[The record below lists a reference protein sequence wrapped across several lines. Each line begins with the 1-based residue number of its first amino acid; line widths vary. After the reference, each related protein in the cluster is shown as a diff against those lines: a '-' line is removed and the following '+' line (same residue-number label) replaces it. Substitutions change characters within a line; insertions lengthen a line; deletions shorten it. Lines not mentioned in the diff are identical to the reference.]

1 MSQSSFESEH
11 WKTNIGV
18 MLAVAGSAIGFG
30 NFLRFPGLA
39 AQYGG
44 GAFMVAYF
52 CCFLLLGLP
61 LCWVEWSIGR
71 RGGMLGGHSPASVFH
86 LIAKNSFWKY
96 VGILGILAG
105 LSINVYYIYMEGWT
119 LGYAWHSMMG
129 DLKLDSPQAYQAY
142 FANFVGTETDGH
154 FFSGRTSAPIF
165 FVLALV
171 ANFYLIYR
179 GVSKGIEWFCKW
191 SMPILFIVA
200 IIILVRA
207 LTMGT
212 PDPAHPDRCVS
223 EGLGYMWNPDKTVLV
238 TPANGKTIG
247 MVPAAATN
255 DEKAALLSRLQTEY
269 PNTTICEKKITFWQS
284 LFNPEMWLR
293 AAGQV
298 FFSLSVG
305 SGSIC
310 CYASFVR
317 RRKDI
322 ALSALSAGAANSVT
336 EVGLAGLTIIPATVA
351 LLGVAA
357 AATTSS
363 FGLGFNVLP
372 QVFAAMPGGCIF
384 GLLFFLLLFI
394 AAVTSS
400 LSQVQ
405 PAVSFVEEYWNLRR
419 GQSIALIAGLLLVG
433 ASFIIWYTEGLL
445 ALDSIDFWVGSLILY
460 ITTGV
465 NLIFFNYIWGTKN
478 GMNELENGARIRIPR
493 ATAFIIRWVTPI
505 IMLTIFSAWI
515 YQELFIT
522 RSSYV
527 ANIVEGKIGAIL
539 PLIWALSI
547 TAFFCTVAATSRR
560 FNQH

>member
-1 MSQSSFESEH
+1 MSDKTDH
-11 WKTNIGV
+11 WKSNLGV

-44 GAFMVAYF
+44 GAFVVAYF

-71 RGGMLGGHSPASVFH
+71 GGGVLGGHSPASVFQ
-86 LIAKNSFWKY
+86 LLSRKPLWKY
-96 VGILGILAG
+96 LGILGILAG
-105 LSINVYYIYMEGWT
+105 LSINVYYVYMEGWT
-119 LGYAWHSMMG
+119 IAYAWNTMLGNLNLDTPQQYG
-129 DLKLDSPQAYQAY
+129 DFFSD
-142 FANFVGTETDGH
+142 FVGMGADGH
-154 FFSGRTSAPIF
+154 FFSGQTSAPIF
-165 FVLALV
+165 FLLAFG
-171 ANFYLIYR
+171 ANFWLIYR

-191 SMPILFIVA
+191 SMPVLFIVA
-200 IIILVRA
+200 IALLVRV

-212 PDPAHPDRCVS
+212 PDAAHPERSVN
-223 EGLGYMWNPDKTVLV
+223 EGLGYMWNPDKVMLV
-238 TPANGKTIG
+238 DGTTGKSIG
-247 MVPAAATN
+247 MVPAGATET
-255 DEKAALLSRLQTEY
+255 EKAELLERLHLEY
-269 PNTTICEKKITFWQS
+269 PTVSIEEKKISFWQS

-322 ALSALSAGAANSVT
+322 ALSALTAGAANSLT
-336 EVGLAGLTIIPATVA
+336 EVGLAGLTIVPAALA

-357 AATTSS
+357 AATVGT

-372 QVFAAMPGGCIF
+372 QVFAAMPGGQIF
-384 GLLFFLLLFI
+384 GVLFFLLLFI
-394 AAVTSS
+394 AAVTSA

-419 GQSIALIAGLLLVG
+419 GQSIALVAGLLLVG
-433 ASFIIWYTEGLL
+433 GFIIVWYTQDML

-460 ITTGV
+460 VTTGL
-465 NLIFFNYIWGTKN
+465 NLIFFNQIWGTEN
-478 GMNELENGARIRIPR
+478 GMKELSDGSAILIPR
-493 ATAFIIRWVTPI
+493 AAAFIIRWITPV
-505 IMLTIFSAWI
+505 IMVVIFGAWLC
-515 YQELFIT
+515 QELFFT
-522 RSSYV
+522 RSPYV
-527 ANIVEGKIGAIL
+527 ANIVEGRIGAIL
-539 PLIWALSI
+539 PLVWAVGI
-547 TAFFCTVAATSRR
+547 TVFFCIVAATSRK
-560 FNQH
+560 FNK

>member
-1 MSQSSFESEH
+1 MSDKTDH
-11 WKTNIGV
+11 WKSNLGV

-44 GAFMVAYF
+44 GAFVVAYF

-71 RGGMLGGHSPASVFH
+71 GGGVLGGHSPASVFQ
-86 LIAKNSFWKY
+86 LLSRKPLWKY
-96 VGILGILAG
+96 LGILGILAG
-105 LSINVYYIYMEGWT
+105 LSINVYYVYMEGWT
-119 LGYAWHSMMG
+119 IAYAWNTMLGNLNLDTPQQYG
-129 DLKLDSPQAYQAY
+129 DFFS
-142 FANFVGTETDGH
+142 NFVGMGADGH
-154 FFSGRTSAPIF
+154 FFSGQTSAPIF
-165 FVLALV
+165 FLLAFG
-171 ANFYLIYR
+171 ANFWLIYR

-191 SMPILFIVA
+191 SMPLLFIVA
-200 IIILVRA
+200 IALLVRV

-212 PDPAHPDRCVS
+212 PDAAHPERSVN
-223 EGLGYMWNPDKTVLV
+223 EGLGYMWNPDKVMLV
-238 TPANGKTIG
+238 DGTTGKSIG
-247 MVPAAATN
+247 MVPAGATET
-255 DEKAALLSRLQTEY
+255 EKAELLERLHQEY
-269 PNTTICEKKITFWQS
+269 PTVSIEEKQISFWQS

-322 ALSALSAGAANSVT
+322 ALSALTAGAANSLT
-336 EVGLAGLTIIPATVA
+336 EVGLAGLTIVPAALA

-357 AATTSS
+357 AATVGT

-372 QVFAAMPGGCIF
+372 QVFAAMPGGQVF
-384 GLLFFLLLFI
+384 GVLFFLLLFI
-394 AAVTSS
+394 AAVTSA

-419 GQSIALIAGLLLVG
+419 GQSIGLVAGLLLVG
-433 ASFIIWYTEGLL
+433 GFIIVWYTQDML

-460 ITTGV
+460 VTTGL
-465 NLIFFNYIWGTKN
+465 NLIFFNQIWGTEN
-478 GMNELENGARIRIPR
+478 GMKELSDGSSIRIPR
-493 ATAFIIRWVTPI
+493 AAAFIIRWITPA
-505 IMLTIFSAWI
+505 IMVVIFGAWLC
-515 YQELFIT
+515 QELFFT
-522 RSSYV
+522 RSPYV
-527 ANIVEGKIGAIL
+527 ANIVEGRIGAIL
-539 PLIWALSI
+539 PLVWAVGITVFFSI
-547 TAFFCTVAATSRR
+547 VAATSRK
-560 FNQH
+560 FNK

>member
-1 MSQSSFESEH
+1 MSDKTDH
-11 WKTNIGV
+11 WKSNLGV

-44 GAFMVAYF
+44 GAFVVAYF

-71 RGGMLGGHSPASVFH
+71 GGGVLGGHSPASVFQ
-86 LIAKNSFWKY
+86 LLSRKPLWKY
-96 VGILGILAG
+96 LGILGILAG
-105 LSINVYYIYMEGWT
+105 LSINVYYVYMEGWT
-119 LGYAWHSMMG
+119 IAYAWNTMLGNLNLDTPQQYG
-129 DLKLDSPQAYQAY
+129 DFFS
-142 FANFVGTETDGH
+142 NFVGMGADGH
-154 FFSGRTSAPIF
+154 FFSGQTSAPIF
-165 FVLALV
+165 FLLAFG
-171 ANFYLIYR
+171 ANFWLIYR

-191 SMPILFIVA
+191 SMPVLFIVA
-200 IIILVRA
+200 IALLVRV

-212 PDPAHPDRCVS
+212 PDAAHPERSVN
-223 EGLGYMWNPDKTVLV
+223 EGLGYMWNPDKVMLV
-238 TPANGKTIG
+238 DGTTGKSIG
-247 MVPAAATN
+247 MVPSGATET
-255 DEKAALLSRLQTEY
+255 EKAELLERLHLEY
-269 PNTTICEKKITFWQS
+269 PTVSIEEKKISFWQS

-322 ALSALSAGAANSVT
+322 ALSALTAGAANSLT
-336 EVGLAGLTIIPATVA
+336 EVGLAGLTIVPAALA

-357 AATTSS
+357 AATVGT

-372 QVFAAMPGGCIF
+372 QVFAAMPGGQVF
-384 GLLFFLLLFI
+384 GVLFFLLLFI
-394 AAVTSS
+394 AAVTSA

-419 GQSIALIAGLLLVG
+419 GQSIALVAGLLLVG
-433 ASFIIWYTEGLL
+433 GFIIVWYTQDML

-460 ITTGV
+460 VTTGL
-465 NLIFFNYIWGTKN
+465 NLIFFNQIWGTEN
-478 GMNELENGARIRIPR
+478 GMKELSDGSSIRIPR
-493 ATAFIIRWVTPI
+493 AAAFIIRWITPA
-505 IMLTIFSAWI
+505 IMVVIFGAWLC
-515 YQELFIT
+515 QELFFT
-522 RSSYV
+522 RSPYV
-527 ANIVEGKIGAIL
+527 ANIVEGRIGAIL
-539 PLIWALSI
+539 PLVWAVGI
-547 TAFFCTVAATSRR
+547 TVFFCIVAATSRK
-560 FNQH
+560 FNK

>member
-1 MSQSSFESEH
+1 MSMHQKNDQWTS
-11 WKTNIGV
+11 NLGV

-44 GAFMVAYF
+44 GAFVVAYF

-71 RGGMLGGHSPASVFH
+71 RGGVLGGHSPASVFQ
-86 LIAKNSFWKY
+86 LISGGKPLWKY
-96 VGILGILAG
+96 LGIMGILAG
-105 LSINVYYIYMEGWT
+105 LSINVYYVYMEGWT
-119 LGYAWHSMMG
+119 IGYAWNTAMG
-129 DLKLDSPQAYQAY
+129 NLNLDTPKAYSDY
-142 FANFVGTETDGH
+142 FSNFVGMGADGH
-154 FFSGRTSAPIF
+154 FFSGQTSVPIF
-165 FVLALV
+165 FLLAMG
-171 ANFYLIYR
+171 ANFWLIYR

-191 SMPILFIVA
+191 SMPLLFLVA
-200 IIILVRA
+200 IILLVRV

-212 PDPAHPDRCVS
+212 PDAAHPERSVN
-223 EGLGYMWNPDKTVLV
+223 EGLGYMWNPDKTMLV
-238 TPANGKTIG
+238 DTASGKSIG
-247 MVPAAATN
+247 MVPAGAT
-255 DEKAALLSRLQTEY
+255 DEEKASLLTRLQTEY
-269 PNTTICEKKITFWQS
+269 PETTIGEKKITFWQS

-310 CYASFVR
+310 CYASYVR

-336 EVGLAGLTIIPATVA
+336 EIGLAGLTIVPAALA

-357 AATTSS
+357 AATVGT

-372 QVFAAMPGGCIF
+372 QVFAAMPGGQFF
-384 GLLFFLLLFI
+384 GVLFFILLFI
-394 AAVTSS
+394 GAVTSA

-419 GQSIALIAGLLLVG
+419 GQSIALVAGLLAVG
-433 ASFIIWYTEGLL
+433 AFIIIWYTRDML

-460 ITTGV
+460 VTTGL
-465 NLIFFNYIWGTKN
+465 NLIFFNHVWGTKN
-478 GMNELENGARIRIPR
+478 GMEELKDGSAITLPR
-493 ATAFIIRWVTPI
+493 ATTFIIRWITPA
-505 IMLTIFSAWI
+505 IMVVIFGAWL

-522 RSSYV
+522 RSPYV
-527 ANIVEGKIGAIL
+527 ANIVEGRIGAIL
-539 PLIWALSI
+539 PLLWAVGI
-547 TAFFCTVAATSRR
+547 TIFFCIVAGTSRR
-560 FNQH
+560 FNK

>member
-1 MSQSSFESEH
+1 MSDKTDH
-11 WKTNIGV
+11 WKSNLGV

-44 GAFMVAYF
+44 GAFVVAYF

-71 RGGMLGGHSPASVFH
+71 GGGVLGGHSPASVFQ
-86 LIAKNSFWKY
+86 LLSRKPLWKY
-96 VGILGILAG
+96 LGILGILAG
-105 LSINVYYIYMEGWT
+105 LSINVYYVYMEGWT
-119 LGYAWHSMMG
+119 IAYAWNTMLGNLNLDTPQQYG
-129 DLKLDSPQAYQAY
+129 DFFSD
-142 FANFVGTETDGH
+142 FVGMGADGH
-154 FFSGRTSAPIF
+154 FFSGQTSAPIF
-165 FVLALV
+165 FLLAFG
-171 ANFYLIYR
+171 ANFWLIYR

-191 SMPILFIVA
+191 SMPVLFLVA
-200 IIILVRA
+200 IALLVRV

-212 PDPAHPDRCVS
+212 PDAAHPERSVN
-223 EGLGYMWNPDKTVLV
+223 EGLGYMWNPDKVMLV
-238 TPANGKTIG
+238 DGTTGKSIG
-247 MVPAAATN
+247 MVPAGATET
-255 DEKAALLSRLQTEY
+255 EKAELLERLHQEY
-269 PNTTICEKKITFWQS
+269 PTVCIEEKEISFWQS

-322 ALSALSAGAANSVT
+322 ALSALTAGAANSLT
-336 EVGLAGLTIIPATVA
+336 EVGLAGLTIVPAALA

-357 AATTSS
+357 AATVGT

-372 QVFAAMPGGCIF
+372 QVFAAMPGGQVF
-384 GLLFFLLLFI
+384 GVLFFLLLFI
-394 AAVTSS
+394 AAVTSA

-419 GQSIALIAGLLLVG
+419 GQSIALVAGLLLVG
-433 ASFIIWYTEGLL
+433 GFIIVWYTQDML

-460 ITTGV
+460 VTTGL
-465 NLIFFNYIWGTKN
+465 NLIFFNQIWGTEN
-478 GMNELENGARIRIPR
+478 GMKELSDGSAIRIPR
-493 ATAFIIRWVTPI
+493 AAAFIIRWITPV
-505 IMLTIFSAWI
+505 IMVVIFGAWLC
-515 YQELFIT
+515 QELFFT
-522 RSSYV
+522 RSPYV
-527 ANIVEGKIGAIL
+527 ANIVEGRIGAIL
-539 PLIWALSI
+539 PLVWALGI
-547 TAFFCTVAATSRR
+547 TVFFCIVAATSRK
-560 FNQH
+560 FNK

>member
-1 MSQSSFESEH
+1 MSDKTDH
-11 WKTNIGV
+11 WKSNLGV

-44 GAFMVAYF
+44 GAFVVAYF

-71 RGGMLGGHSPASVFH
+71 GGGVLGGHSPASVFQ
-86 LIAKNSFWKY
+86 LLSRKPLWKY
-96 VGILGILAG
+96 LGILGILAG
-105 LSINVYYIYMEGWT
+105 LSINVYYVYMEGWT
-119 LGYAWHSMMG
+119 IAYAWNTMLGNLNLDTPQQYG
-129 DLKLDSPQAYQAY
+129 DFFS
-142 FANFVGTETDGH
+142 NFVGMGADGH
-154 FFSGRTSAPIF
+154 FFSGQTSAPIF
-165 FVLALV
+165 FLLAFG
-171 ANFYLIYR
+171 ANFWLIYR

-191 SMPILFIVA
+191 SMPVLFIVA
-200 IIILVRA
+200 IALLVRV

-212 PDPAHPDRCVS
+212 PDAAHPERSVN
-223 EGLGYMWNPDKTVLV
+223 EGLGYMWNPDKVMLV
-238 TPANGKTIG
+238 DGTTGKSIG
-247 MVPAAATN
+247 MVPAGATET
-255 DEKAALLSRLQTEY
+255 EKAELLERLHQEY
-269 PNTTICEKKITFWQS
+269 PTVSIEEKQISFWQS

-322 ALSALSAGAANSVT
+322 ALSALTAGAANSLT
-336 EVGLAGLTIIPATVA
+336 EVGLAGLTIVPAALA

-357 AATTSS
+357 AATVGT

-372 QVFAAMPGGCIF
+372 QVFAAMPGGQVF
-384 GLLFFLLLFI
+384 GVLFFLLLFI
-394 AAVTSS
+394 AAVTSA

-419 GQSIALIAGLLLVG
+419 GQSIALVAGLLLVG
-433 ASFIIWYTEGLL
+433 GFIIVWYTQDML

-460 ITTGV
+460 VTTGL
-465 NLIFFNYIWGTKN
+465 NLIFFNQIWGTEN
-478 GMNELENGARIRIPR
+478 GMKELSDGSSIRIPR
-493 ATAFIIRWVTPI
+493 AAAFIIRWITPV
-505 IMLTIFSAWI
+505 IMVVIFGAWLC
-515 YQELFIT
+515 QELFFT
-522 RSSYV
+522 RSPYV
-527 ANIVEGKIGAIL
+527 ANIVEGRIGAIL
-539 PLIWALSI
+539 PLVWAVGI
-547 TAFFCTVAATSRR
+547 TVFFCIVAATSRK
-560 FNQH
+560 FNK